1 MGQQVGQK
9 NSGPGAPDHVADG
22 GGSFSGAVREM
33 FDAIAPRYDSFNHW
47 ASLGLDYGWRRAAV
61 RSLRLSG
68 SGDVLDIATGTG
80 DLALAGAKQARRTV
94 GCDFAVEM
102 ISHARTKSSSA
113 ESVHFHVARAEA
125 LPYDAG
131 RFEGVTSAFA
141 MRNVKPMLD
150 EVLAEALRVLRP
162 QGRVAILEFSQPR
175 LAPVRWGHGL
185 YTRLM
190 MPRVGRLLTGT
201 SEPFDYLYRSI
212 QEWHGPED
220 FADRIRAVGFEDVGY
235 RMLGLGTVALHTGR
249 KPTC

>member
-1 MGQQVGQK
+1 MGQQAGQK
-9 NSGPGAPDHVADG
+9 NSDSRAPDHVADG

-33 FDAIAPRYDSFNHW
+33 FDSIAPRYDSFNHC

-80 DLALAGAKQARRTV
+80 DLALAGAKQAHRTV
-94 GCDFAVEM
+94 GCDFAFEM
-102 ISHARTKSSSA
+102 IGHARSKSSSGDNI
-113 ESVHFHVARAEA
+113 HFHVARAEA
-125 LPYDAG
+125 LPYDEG

-162 QGRVAILEFSQPR
+162 RGRVAILEFSRPR

-212 QEWHGPED
+212 QEWHAPED
-220 FADRIRAVGFEDVGY
+220 FADRIRVAGFEDVGY
-235 RMLGLGTVALHTGR
+235 RMMGLGTVALHTGR
-249 KPTC
+249 KPV